1 MNREFDACI
10 VDCESVET
18 THDHRPT
25 TDPNV
30 ETTHDHR
37 PTTDPNVETTHDH
50 RPTTA
55 ETPAPT
61 EEPAL

>member
-1 MNREFDACI
+1 MITCVPE
-10 VDCESVET
+10 ET

-25 TDPNV
+25 TDPSV

-55 ETPAPT
+55 ETPAPS